1 MLMAVEKNTLAKLAR
16 HPVSQGTVVA
26 LAVCL
31 AGTLLISLIFFAT
44 SLSEAYLQPSGS
56 ALYLAG
62 AFFGGFAGTKNA
74 GRKGIQYGVE
84 TGFCYYLVVAIII
97 LILAPAAFTRLA
109 FVLKGLYSLI
119 AAAAGGIFGIAFAE

>member
-1 MLMAVEKNTLAKLAR
+1 MADQKNTLARLTM
-16 HPVSQGTVVA
+16 HPVSQGTIVA
-26 LAVCL
+26 LVVCL
-31 AGTLLISLIFFAT
+31 AGALLLSLAFYAT

-62 AFFGGFAGTKNA
+62 AFFGGFAGAKNA
-74 GRKGIQYGVE
+74 GRKGIQYGLE
-84 TGFCYYLVVAIII
+84 IGLCYYLVIAAII
-97 LILAPAAFTRLA
+97 LIFAPAAFTRLA